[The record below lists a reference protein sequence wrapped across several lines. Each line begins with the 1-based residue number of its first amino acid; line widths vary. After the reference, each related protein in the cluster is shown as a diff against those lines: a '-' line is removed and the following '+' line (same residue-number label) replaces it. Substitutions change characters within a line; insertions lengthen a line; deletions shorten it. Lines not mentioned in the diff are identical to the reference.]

1 MELVNKLEKFIDG
14 AESFL
19 RTINCLPDFDINTKA
34 GRIVFKGEAVDVIVT
49 RSPISVIVSLRGGS
63 VGLISTVIC
72 SFATVFGKPFM
83 IYMVRDSSGY
93 SDVTAHFLTSNIDAN
108 IARATI
114 LLAEFLAEAKDIVEI
129 DFSEVEKEAERYLSQ
144 YF

>member
-1 MELVNKLEKFIDG
+1 MNKLERFISE
-14 AESFL
+14 AEAFL
-19 RTINCLPDFDINTKA
+19 QIVQCLPDVSLNTKM
-34 GRIVFKGEAVDVIVT
+34 GRIEFRGEAVDAVIT
-49 RSPISVIVSLRGGS
+49 RTPINVIVSLKSGS
-63 VGLISTVIC
+63 VGLISAVIC

-93 SDVTAHFLTSNIDAN
+93 SDVTAHFLTSNIDVD
-108 IARATI
+108 IARATV

>member
-1 MELVNKLEKFIDG
+1 MMEKSKLEKFINE
-14 AESFL
+14 AETSL
-19 RTINCLPDFDINTKA
+19 QTVQCLLDVVNTRK
-34 GRIVFKGEAVDVIVT
+34 GKIEFRGEAVDVVVT
-49 RSPISVIVSLRGGS
+49 RSPINVIVSLRGGG
-63 VGLISTVIC
+63 VGLISAVIC

-108 IARATI
+108 IARATV